1 MAQLDLKNCDFYI
14 EDGYTGSQSI
24 TGVGAASIAVGG
36 ASISVSGFSG
46 TVTTGDQFTLAGD
59 VDSNGYPITHT
70 VTGSHATG
78 GNTDTIAFT
87 PVTSDSVASG
97 AIITWLPH
105 SLKIK
110 IGEGNMQW
118 TEKRP
123 VVYVKDR
130 GKLDT
135 VRLGD
140 QEPVEVKLDFL
151 WVFLSSTNGSL
162 IPQPSEA
169 IKQTGPS
176 ASWISS
182 SSDPCE
188 PYAVN
193 IRVVYTP
200 PCDVTREQY
209 KLHDF
214 RYEDLGM
221 DMKTGQISVTGKCNV
236 MTVTDLR
243 G

>member
-1 MAQLDLKNCDFYI
+1 MAQIDLKNCDFYI
-14 EDGYTGSQSI
+14 EDGYKGSQ
-24 TGVGAASIAVGG
+24 TTT
-36 ASISVSGFSG
+36 G
-46 TVTTGDQFTLAGD
+46 TVTTGGASGAASFAVSGFVGDVTVGDQFTIAGD
-59 VDSNGYPITHT
+59 VDANGYPVIHT
-70 VTGSHATG
+70 VATHHASG
-78 GNTDTIAFT
+78 GNTDTIGFT
-87 PVTSDSVASG
+87 PISQATVASN
-97 AIITWLPH
+97 AVITWLPH

-140 QEPVEVKLDFL
+140 QDPVEVKLDFL
-151 WVFLSSTNGSL
+151 WTFLSSNDTITPTPN
-162 IPQPSEA
+162 QA
-169 IKQTGPS
+169 IKRQGPS
-176 ASWISS
+176 AAWASS
-182 SSDPCE
+182 SADPCE

-193 IRVVYTP
+193 LRVIYTP
-200 PCDVTREQY
+200 PCSITREQY
-209 KLHDF
+209 LVHDF

-221 DMKTGQISVTGKCNV
+221 DLKTGQISVTGKSNAV
-236 MTVTDLR
+236 EVTPFR